1 MKLYGSPTSPYVRK
15 ARVLVHEKS
24 MPVEFV
30 VEDPWTED
38 SPIIARNPLSKVPVL
53 EIGPDSY
60 MFESTLVV
68 HYLDHNDGK
77 SLTPRDPAGYWQSQW
92 WQSLGQGI
100 IDAGI
105 ARILETRRPAEKQ
118 MPEKMA
124 REELRIDRAIDLA
137 EKTLKEGSEF
147 LIGNR
152 FGLADIAM
160 GVALQYTDFRYPHDW
175 RSRAP
180 KLAKWL
186 AGIAARPSFEETL
199 PPGFVK
205 PEGA

>member
-15 ARVLVHEKS
+15 ARVLIHEKN
-24 MPVEFV
+24 MEVEFV
-30 VEDPWTED
+30 AEDPWTAD

-60 MFESTLVV
+60 MFESTLVS
-68 HYLDHNDGK
+68 HYLDHSDGK

-100 IDAGI
+100 LDAGI
-105 ARILETRRPAEKQ
+105 ARILEIRRPEDKQ
-118 MPEKMA
+118 MPEKIA
-124 REELRIDRAIDLA
+124 REEQRIARAIDLA

-147 LIGNR
+147 LGSR

-160 GVALQYTDFRYPHDW
+160 GVALQYTDFRHPHDW

-180 KLAKWL
+180 KLTQWL
-186 AGIAARPSFEETL
+186 EGVTARPSFVETL

>member
-1 MKLYGSPTSPYVRK
+1 MKLYGSPASPYVRK
-15 ARVLVHEKS
+15 ARVLIHEKA
-24 MPVEFV
+24 MPVEFI
-30 VEDPWTED
+30 VEDPWAED
-38 SPIIARNPLSKVPVL
+38 SPIVIKNPLGKVPAL
-53 EIGPDSY
+53 EIGTDSY

-68 HYLDHNDGK
+68 HYLDHADGK
-77 SLTPRDPAGYWQSQW
+77 SFTPRDPAGYWQSQW
-92 WQSLGQGI
+92 WQALGQGI
-100 IDAGI
+100 LDAGI

-118 MPEKMA
+118 MPEKIE
-124 REELRIDRAIDLA
+124 REENRIARAIDIA

-147 LIGNR
+147 LLGNR

-180 KLAKWL
+180 KLAQWL
-186 AGIAARPSFEETL
+186 VGIAARPSFEETL

-205 PEGA
+205 PE

>member
-1 MKLYGSPTSPYVRK
+1 MRYCKK
-15 ARVLVHEKS
+15 A

-38 SPIIARNPLSKVPVL
+38 SPIVARNPLSKVPVL

-60 MFESTLVV
+60 MFESTLVT
-68 HYLDHNDGK
+68 HYLDHTDGK

-100 IDAGI
+100 LDAGI
-105 ARILETRRPAEKQ
+105 ARILEIRRPEDKQMAEKI
-118 MPEKMA
+118 A
-124 REELRIDRAIDLA
+124 REEKRIARAIELA
-137 EKTLKEGSEF
+137 EKTIKEGSEF

-160 GVALQYTDFRYPHDW
+160 GVALQYTDFRHPHDW
-175 RSRAP
+175 RSGAP
-180 KLAKWL
+180 NLAKWL
-186 AGIAARPSFEETL
+186 AGVAARPSFVETL
-199 PPGFVK
+199 PPGFVQ